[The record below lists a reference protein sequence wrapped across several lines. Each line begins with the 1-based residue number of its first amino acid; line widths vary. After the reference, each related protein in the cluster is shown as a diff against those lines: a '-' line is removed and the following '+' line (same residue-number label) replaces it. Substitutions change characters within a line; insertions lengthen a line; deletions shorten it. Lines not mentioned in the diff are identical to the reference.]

1 MLFLGSGAAKVNHGS
16 QCEVGMPGP
25 NPCSPTLS
33 AMAADKTMSNG
44 TRCVCGVCVSVHV
57 CACDVNVRTCH

>member
-44 TRCVCGVCVSVHV
+44 TVSVGVCV
-57 CACDVNVRTCH
+57 CACVCV

>member
-25 NPCSPTLS
+25 SPCSPTLS

-44 TRCVCGVCVSVHV
+44 TLWVCVSVHV
-57 CACDVNVRTCH
+57 CACDVNVCTCH